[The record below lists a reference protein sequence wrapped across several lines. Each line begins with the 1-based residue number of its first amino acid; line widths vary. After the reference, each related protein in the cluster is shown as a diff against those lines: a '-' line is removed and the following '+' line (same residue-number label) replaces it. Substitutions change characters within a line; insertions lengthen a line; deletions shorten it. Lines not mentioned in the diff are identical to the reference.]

1 MSVLS
6 VRDLHVAYRTRSGS
20 VPAVRGASFD
30 IARGEVLGMAGESG
44 CGKST
49 LLGIMGGLLRH
60 VSTDL
65 VPAFLQLKGIT
76 IPAETGRLYFNGALV
91 GTNAAIAAYATT
103 SARDR
108 VVDAV
113 VIATI

>member
-49 LLGIMGGLLRH
+49 IVNAAMRLLPPGTEVSGQVLL
-60 VSTDL
+60 DGEDIL
-65 VPAFLQLKGIT
+65 AMKP
-76 IPAETGRLYFNGALV
+76 GRLRAV
-91 GTNAAIAAYATT
+91 RWA
-103 SARDR
+103 DR
-108 VVDAV
+108 KS
-113 VIATI
+113 TPLNSSH